1 MNIILA
7 CLQQYFLR
15 LFFCFILNSIP
26 TAALFFCTY
35 EHTKRLL
42 NNTSYSLWQPGV
54 HMASAAVGEV
64 AACFIRVPVEVVK
77 QRRQAGFHNSSL
89 YIVRTILKTEGLG
102 GLYRG
107 YLTTVY
113 REIPFSFI
121 QFPLWEGAKSWWS
134 EKQGWPVSPWQSS
147 VCGALSGGIAAALTT
162 PLDVAKTRIML
173 ADRDSVESGGKLLI
187 VLRNVYIAQGVK
199 GYIFKQ
205 KKFSGNPFNCNT
217 I

>member
-1 MNIILA
+1 
-7 CLQQYFLR
+7 
-15 LFFCFILNSIP
+15 
-26 TAALFFCTY
+26 
-35 EHTKRLL
+35 
-42 NNTSYSLWQPGV
+42 
-54 HMASAAVGEV
+54 MASAAVGEV
-64 AACFIRVPVEVVK
+64 AACIIRVPVEVVK
-77 QRRQAGFHNSSL
+77 QRRQAGFHKSSL
-89 YIVRTILKTEGLG
+89 YIVRTILKTEGLF

-199 GYIFKQ
+199 GYLHTKRKQCNVFLNVTPIFLYRLFAGIVPRVLWISIGGAVFLGVYDKSL
-205 KKFSGNPFNCNT
+205 KIFLS
-217 I
+217 

>member
-1 MNIILA
+1 M
-7 CLQQYFLR
+7 
-15 LFFCFILNSIP
+15 
-26 TAALFFCTY
+26 
-35 EHTKRLL
+35 
-42 NNTSYSLWQPGV
+42 WQPGV

-64 AACFIRVPVEVVK
+64 AACIIRVPVEVVK
-77 QRRQAGFHNSSL
+77 QRRQAGFHKSSL
-89 YIVRTILKTEGLG
+89 YIVRTILKTEGLF

-199 GYIFKQ
+199 GYLHTQ
-205 KKFSGNPFNCNT
+205 KENNVMSSLM
-217 I
+217 

>member
-1 MNIILA
+1 M
-7 CLQQYFLR
+7 
-15 LFFCFILNSIP
+15 
-26 TAALFFCTY
+26 AA
-35 EHTKRLL
+35 
-42 NNTSYSLWQPGV
+42 
-54 HMASAAVGEV
+54 AAFGEV
-64 AACFIRVPVEVVK
+64 AACVTRVPVEVIK

-89 YIVRTILKTEGLG
+89 YIVRTILKTEGVS

-134 EKQGWPVSPWQSS
+134 EKQERPVSPWQSA

-173 ADRDSVESGGKLLI
+173 ADRGSIESDGKLLI
-187 VLRNVYIAQGVK
+187 VLRNVYIAQGIK
-199 GYIFKQ
+199 GWYEKEFDLFI
-205 KKFSGNPFNCNT
+205 SLFNSSKHF
-217 I
+217 